1 MIVTEFSLKLDNIA
15 RLFISEKLLDYND
28 DDDTIHQS
36 ARCPHDQ
43 SSIWFGS
50 SIWQVLGIILPMA

>member
-50 SIWQVLGIILPMA
+50 SL

>member
-1 MIVTEFSLKLDNIA
+1 MIVAELSKKHDNTA
-15 RLFISEKLLDYND
+15 RVFISEELVDYND

-43 SSIWFGS
+43 SYF
-50 SIWQVLGIILPMA
+50 